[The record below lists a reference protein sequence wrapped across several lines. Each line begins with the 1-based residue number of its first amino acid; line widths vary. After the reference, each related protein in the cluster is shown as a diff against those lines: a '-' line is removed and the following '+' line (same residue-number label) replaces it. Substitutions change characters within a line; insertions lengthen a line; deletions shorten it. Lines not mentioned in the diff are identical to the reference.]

1 VRRLRRRGSL
11 DAVTGYDPAF
21 LAPAG
26 ARGPDA
32 VDLHVPLPA
41 PRDGRPL
48 RVLEHPRFTVLLDP
62 ARRLALAAAVA
73 VDGARLRPLPRT
85 GGWRPDPL
93 APEEEQAGAALYH
106 RNALDR
112 GQLVRR
118 RDPMW
123 GTEAEAVAAG
133 EETFVY
139 TNAVPQVGRL
149 NAAKELWGRL
159 EDHVLTY
166 AQATDRRMVVHT
178 GPVLAPDD
186 PVYRGVGLP
195 RRFWKVAAWAAGRW
209 RVPDGGGPIGRT
221 LHLQAAA
228 FVLDQA
234 PPLPEGGPPGAGGAA
249 VPPTDAGELPPLG
262 PYRAFQVPVA
272 DVAALAGLDLGPL
285 PAADVLGAAEA
296 GRTVAPAALPTPGGP
311 PVPGWVEL
319 RGPGD
324 VHVAGGP

>member
-1 VRRLRRRGSL
+1 M
-11 DAVTGYDPAF
+11 TGYDPAF

-26 ARGPDA
+26 AREPEA
-32 VDLHVPLPA
+32 ADLHVPLPA

-48 RVLEHPRFTVLLDP
+48 RALEHPRFTVLLDP
-62 ARRLALAAAVA
+62 ARRLALAAAVV
-73 VDGARLRPLPRT
+73 VDGAHLQPLPRT
-85 GGWRPDPL
+85 GGWRPDPQ
-93 APEEEQAGAALYH
+93 AGEEEQAGPALYH

-123 GTEAEAVAAG
+123 GTEAEAAAAG
-133 EETFVY
+133 EATFVY

-149 NAAKELWGRL
+149 NPAKELWGSL

-166 AQATDRRMVVHT
+166 AHATDRRMVVLT

-186 PVYRGVGLP
+186 PVYRGVGVP

-209 RVPDGGGPIGRT
+209 RAPADGGPIARA
-221 LHLQAAA
+221 LRLEAVA

-234 PPLPEGGPPGAGGAA
+234 PPLREAAAGGDD
-249 VPPTDAGELPPLG
+249 PPAPPAGAGELPPLG
-262 PYRAFQVPVA
+262 PFRTFQVPVA
-272 DVAALAGLDLGPL
+272 DVVALAGLDLGPL
-285 PAADVLGAAEA
+285 PAADVLRAA
-296 GRTVAPAALPTPGGP
+296 GRASTPPAALPAPGGP
-311 PVPGWVEL
+311 PPPGWVEL

-324 VHVAGGP
+324 VHVTGEP